1 MFDHYRPA
9 VNNCGMFPSWLLH
22 FFFLCVF
29 DTLLVKCQLVT
40 MDCLGSNAMTHEQQK
55 NVRTFTFGLDVINF
69 ISIDRWGKRRMSH
82 KSYKLVGHLSP
93 PLYWSVG
100 CEATPYTPGPFT
112 EHTGAYPVLYCP
124 FFFSSSFIWICFYS
138 TTRTTHAKIHF
149 RWSVTSLQLRFLF
162 LYFFVFSLFK
172 KKNFLRLSSLGT
184 VPYPSWE
191 SVTMT

>member
-124 FFFSSSFIWICFYS
+124 FFFPVLLFEFVFILLPARLTLKFTFAGLWRPCNFD
-138 TTRTTHAKIHF
+138 F
-149 RWSVTSLQLRFLF
+149 
-162 LYFFVFSLFK
+162 YFFISLFFLCLK
-172 KKNFLRLSSLGT
+172 KKTFSGCRH
-184 VPYPSWE
+184 
-191 SVTMT
+191 